1 MAASDRGPLLFARY
15 AYGPNALG
23 YCGPDA
29 ADELFGEATSGR
41 ADAAALRALAGQFE
55 GAFPYLRLIAEAN
68 GLADPLEARVVEA
81 YWLGNE
87 LLERVSPRRLGD
99 SLDLRFRRRLG
110 GDGWRWL
117 ADKPAAGAQPVHAF
131 HVLDVFPRLGLLR
144 SGEAERVLE
153 TIDACR
159 ISWGTVLERDGDWL
173 SVGAVPLVMTQ
184 GKLALG
190 AARARRARV
199 SRNGAG
205 FVDSVRV
212 GDVVS
217 LHWDW
222 ACERLSP
229 TRLASLQRSTNHQLT
244 IANQTI

>member
-1 MAASDRGPLLFARY
+1 MDGAVSGPLLFARY

-41 ADAAALRALAGQFE
+41 PDAAALRQLARQFE
-55 GAFPYLRLIAEAN
+55 GAYPYLRLIADAN
-68 GLADPLEARVVEA
+68 GLADPLDARVVEA

-87 LLERVSPRRLGD
+87 LLDRVSPRRMGD

-144 SGEAERVLE
+144 TGEAERVLE

-159 ISWGTVLERDGDWL
+159 ISWGTVREREGDWL
-173 SVGAVPLVMTQ
+173 VVDAVPLVMTQ

-190 AARARRARV
+190 APRPQRLRA
-199 SRNGAG
+199 SRDGAG
-205 FVDSVRV
+205 FVDSVQA
-212 GDVVS
+212 GDAIS

-229 TRLASLQRSTNHQLT
+229 TRLALLERSTNHQLT